1 MLRKGRQFT
10 SAFRLWSQGPREYQY
25 AGKPVEREEAREAL
39 RLEEERLSNWQP
51 RGQSMVDEQLLYD
64 RWLQS
69 LENDKDV
76 IRALGF
82 ATLLQFRNRAWEE
95 EQKWR
100 REANEAGQLRQ
111 QEWKQRAAELKEEQA
126 RDANDDMYGRG
137 HPTTATR
144 DPVENDT
151 EPMDMTANIARQTQL
166 EEEDETAELEGI
178 AAEMEHREGLNR
190 RSAEESKGTGARE
203 TAVEVRN
210 RGDTYEEWLRTRPRH
225 VLDELY
231 QSGELQD
238 GEVVSIWGSK
248 MPAVPCADGMGPET
262 STRRRTGRKR
272 ARQVPGRPE
281 TSQR

>member
-1 MLRKGRQFT
+1 M
-10 SAFRLWSQGPREYQY
+10 
-25 AGKPVEREEAREAL
+25 
-39 RLEEERLSNWQP
+39 
-51 RGQSMVDEQLLYD
+51 
-64 RWLQS
+64 
-69 LENDKDV
+69 
-76 IRALGF
+76 
-82 ATLLQFRNRAWEE
+82 
-95 EQKWR
+95 
-100 REANEAGQLRQ
+100 
-111 QEWKQRAAELKEEQA
+111 
-126 RDANDDMYGRG
+126 
-137 HPTTATR
+137 
-144 DPVENDT
+144 ENDT